1 MALALALHQQGVGVT
16 VLEARAREA
25 IKHDVRVLALSF
37 GSQQILERLGVW
49 DSLGLSMSA
58 TPIQTIHVSRR
69 GNLGRARMRADE
81 LGVPAL
87 GYVLPAANLIA
98 ALDGAL
104 RQAGIPYHDHCKIS
118 QVEDVAAMS
127 PSSALTVW
135 AEGSVSDGAG
145 QFRDYQ
151 QAAIL
156 CTAMTNAAHDNVA
169 WERFTADGPVA
180 LLPLG
185 KDYAVVLTC
194 AAAEAATILALS
206 DAVFVDLLQARF
218 GQRHQFVSVGP
229 RASYPLS
236 LRWREEV
243 IADRQVWLGNAAQTL
258 HPVAG
263 QGFNLALRDVWEL
276 TRHLS
281 AVPREQD
288 IGAQSVLRGYAKSRN
303 VDRRS
308 VIGFTNRLIDVFGSE
323 IAPLA
328 HARGAGL
335 VALDLL
341 PPLRS
346 PAGGRRVRPGGGG
359 ITRCSACCP
368 GATGGAARVV
378 EGSFRP
384 IGSSRR
390 GIQRRSAIRPG
401 SGHRGLQRLPA
412 GERPCGGVSQH
423 G

>member
-1 MALALALHQQGVGVT
+1 MVKPTTSATAVTIVGGGPVGMALALALHQQGIGAT

-49 DSLGLSMSA
+49 ESLGLTNAA

-87 GYVLPAANLIA
+87 GYVLPAANLIT
-98 ALDGAL
+98 ALDAAL
-104 RQAGIPYHDHCKIS
+104 RQAEIPYHDHHKIS
-118 QVEDVAAMS
+118 CVEDVAAMAPAS
-127 PSSALTVW
+127 TLTVW

-145 QFRDYQ
+145 QFRDYN

-156 CTAMTNAAHDNVA
+156 CTATTKVAHDHVA

-185 KDYAVVLTC
+185 NEYAVVLTC
-194 AAAEAATILALS
+194 AVAEAASIVAQD
-206 DAVFVDLLQARF
+206 DATFTKLLQTRF

-229 RASYPLS
+229 RASYPLT

-243 IADRQVWLGNAAQTL
+243 IAERQVWLGNAAQTL

-281 AVPREQD
+281 ALSREKD
-288 IGAQSVLRGYAKSRN
+288 LGAQSVLRAYAQSRKL
-303 VDRRS
+303 DRRS
-308 VIGFTNRLIDVFGSE
+308 VIGFTNGLIDVFGSDT
-323 IAPLA
+323 APLA

-341 PPLRS
+341 PPLRNFLARRMMFGS
-346 PAGGRRVRPGGGG
+346 RGG
-359 ITRCSACCP
+359 
-368 GATGGAARVV
+368 
-378 EGSFRP
+378 
-384 IGSSRR
+384 
-390 GIQRRSAIRPG
+390 
-401 SGHRGLQRLPA
+401 
-412 GERPCGGVSQH
+412 
-423 G
+423 

>member
-1 MALALALHQQGVGVT
+1 MTKSGTSVAVVGGGPVGMALALALHQQGIGAT

-49 DSLGLSMSA
+49 ESLGLTNAA

-87 GYVLPAANLIA
+87 GYVLPAANLIT
-98 ALDGAL
+98 ALDAAL
-104 RQAGIPYHDHCKIS
+104 RQAEIPYHDHHKIS
-118 QVEDVAAMS
+118 CVEDVAAMAPAS
-127 PSSALTVW
+127 TLTVW

-145 QFRDYQ
+145 QFRDYN

-156 CTAMTNAAHDNVA
+156 CTAMTKVAHDHVA

-185 KDYAVVLTC
+185 NDYAVVLTC
-194 AAAEAATILALS
+194 AAAEAASIVAQD
-206 DAVFVDLLQARF
+206 DATFTKLLQTRF

-229 RASYPLS
+229 RASYPLT

-243 IADRQVWLGNAAQTL
+243 IAERQVWLGNAAQTL

-281 AVPREQD
+281 ALSREKD
-288 IGAQSVLRGYAKSRN
+288 LGAQSVLRAYAQSRN
-303 VDRRS
+303 LDRRS
-308 VIGFTNRLIDVFGSE
+308 VIGFTNGLIDVFGSDT
-323 IAPLA
+323 APLA

-341 PPLRS
+341 PPLRNFLARRMMFGS
-346 PAGGRRVRPGGGG
+346 RGG
-359 ITRCSACCP
+359 
-368 GATGGAARVV
+368 
-378 EGSFRP
+378 
-384 IGSSRR
+384 
-390 GIQRRSAIRPG
+390 
-401 SGHRGLQRLPA
+401 
-412 GERPCGGVSQH
+412 
-423 G
+423 

>member
-1 MALALALHQQGVGVT
+1 
-16 VLEARAREA
+16 
-25 IKHDVRVLALSF
+25 
-37 GSQQILERLGVW
+37 
-49 DSLGLSMSA
+49 MSA

-69 GNLGRARMRADE
+69 GNLGRARMHADE

-98 ALDGAL
+98 ALDAAL
-104 RQAGIPYHDHCKIS
+104 HQAEIPYHDHCKIS
-118 QVEDVAAMS
+118 RVEDVAAMS
-127 PSSALTVW
+127 PTSALTVW

-156 CTAMTNAAHDNVA
+156 CTATTNAAHDHVA

-185 KDYAVVLTC
+185 NDYAVVLTC
-194 AAAEAATILALS
+194 AAAEAASIVAL
-206 DAVFVDLLQARF
+206 DDTAFTNLLQTRF
-218 GQRHQFVSVGP
+218 GQRHRFVSVGP

-243 IADRQVWLGNAAQTL
+243 IAERQVWLGNAAQTL

-288 IGAQSVLRGYAKSRN
+288 IGAQSVLCAYAKSRS

-308 VIGFTNRLIDVFGSE
+308 VIGFTNGLIDVFGSE

-341 PPLRS
+341 PPLRNFL
-346 PAGGRRVRPGGGG
+346 ARRMMFG
-359 ITRCSACCP
+359 TR
-368 GATGGAARVV
+368 
-378 EGSFRP
+378 GS
-384 IGSSRR
+384 
-390 GIQRRSAIRPG
+390 
-401 SGHRGLQRLPA
+401 
-412 GERPCGGVSQH
+412 
-423 G
+423 

>member
-1 MALALALHQQGVGVT
+1 MAKSGTSVAVVGGGPVGMALALALHQQGIGAT

-49 DSLGLSMSA
+49 ESLGLTNAA

-87 GYVLPAANLIA
+87 GYVLPAANLIT
-98 ALDGAL
+98 ALDAAL
-104 RQAGIPYHDHCKIS
+104 RQAEIPYHDHHKIS
-118 QVEDVAAMS
+118 CVEDVAAMAPAS
-127 PSSALTVW
+127 TLTVW

-145 QFRDYQ
+145 QFRDYN

-156 CTAMTNAAHDNVA
+156 CTATTKVAHDHVA

-185 KDYAVVLTC
+185 NDYAVVLTC
-194 AAAEAATILALS
+194 AAAEAASIVAQD
-206 DAVFVDLLQARF
+206 DATFTKLLQTRF

-229 RASYPLS
+229 RASYPLT

-243 IADRQVWLGNAAQTL
+243 IAERQVWLGNAAQTL

-281 AVPREQD
+281 ALSREKD
-288 IGAQSVLRGYAKSRN
+288 LGAQSVLRAYAQSRKL
-303 VDRRS
+303 DRRS
-308 VIGFTNRLIDVFGSE
+308 VIGFTNGLIDVFGSD

-341 PPLRS
+341 PPLRNFLARRMMFGS
-346 PAGGRRVRPGGGG
+346 RGG
-359 ITRCSACCP
+359 
-368 GATGGAARVV
+368 
-378 EGSFRP
+378 
-384 IGSSRR
+384 
-390 GIQRRSAIRPG
+390 
-401 SGHRGLQRLPA
+401 
-412 GERPCGGVSQH
+412 
-423 G
+423 

>member
-1 MALALALHQQGVGVT
+1 MTKSGTSVAVVGGGPVGMALALALHQQGIGAT

-49 DSLGLSMSA
+49 ESLGLTNAA

-87 GYVLPAANLIA
+87 GYVLPAANLIT
-98 ALDGAL
+98 ALDAAL
-104 RQAGIPYHDHCKIS
+104 RQAEIPYHDHHKIS
-118 QVEDVAAMS
+118 CVEDVAAMAPAS
-127 PSSALTVW
+127 TLTVW

-145 QFRDYQ
+145 QFRDYN

-156 CTAMTNAAHDNVA
+156 CTAMTKVAHDHVA

-185 KDYAVVLTC
+185 NDYAVVLTC
-194 AAAEAATILALS
+194 AAAEAASIVAQD
-206 DAVFVDLLQARF
+206 DATFTKLLQTRF

-229 RASYPLS
+229 RASYPLT

-243 IADRQVWLGNAAQTL
+243 IAERQVWLGNAAQTL

-281 AVPREQD
+281 ALSREKD
-288 IGAQSVLRGYAKSRN
+288 LGAQSVLRAYAQSRN
-303 VDRRS
+303 LDRRS
-308 VIGFTNRLIDVFGSE
+308 VIGFTNGLIDVFGSD

-341 PPLRS
+341 PPLRNFLARRMMFGS
-346 PAGGRRVRPGGGG
+346 RGG
-359 ITRCSACCP
+359 
-368 GATGGAARVV
+368 
-378 EGSFRP
+378 
-384 IGSSRR
+384 
-390 GIQRRSAIRPG
+390 
-401 SGHRGLQRLPA
+401 
-412 GERPCGGVSQH
+412 
-423 G
+423 

>member
-1 MALALALHQQGVGVT
+1 MTKSGTPVAVVGGGPVGMALALALHQQGIGAT

-49 DSLGLSMSA
+49 ESLGLTNAA

-87 GYVLPAANLIA
+87 GYVLPAANLIT
-98 ALDGAL
+98 ALDAAL
-104 RQAGIPYHDHCKIS
+104 RQAEIPYHDHHKIS
-118 QVEDVAAMS
+118 CVEDVAAMAPVS
-127 PSSALTVW
+127 TLTVW

-145 QFRDYQ
+145 QFRDYN

-156 CTAMTNAAHDNVA
+156 CTAMTKVAHDHVA

-185 KDYAVVLTC
+185 NDYAVVLTC
-194 AAAEAATILALS
+194 AAAEAASIVAQD
-206 DAVFVDLLQARF
+206 DATFTKLLQTRF

-229 RASYPLS
+229 RASYPLT

-243 IADRQVWLGNAAQTL
+243 IAERQVWLGNAAQTL

-281 AVPREQD
+281 ALSREKD
-288 IGAQSVLRGYAKSRN
+288 LGAQSVLRAYAQSRKL
-303 VDRRS
+303 DRRS
-308 VIGFTNRLIDVFGSE
+308 VIGFTNGLIDVFGSD

-341 PPLRS
+341 PPLRNFLARRMMFGS
-346 PAGGRRVRPGGGG
+346 RGR
-359 ITRCSACCP
+359 
-368 GATGGAARVV
+368 
-378 EGSFRP
+378 
-384 IGSSRR
+384 
-390 GIQRRSAIRPG
+390 
-401 SGHRGLQRLPA
+401 
-412 GERPCGGVSQH
+412 
-423 G
+423 

>member
-1 MALALALHQQGVGVT
+1 MAKSGTSVAVVGGGPVGMALALALHQQGIGAT

-49 DSLGLSMSA
+49 ESLGLANAA

-87 GYVLPAANLIA
+87 GYVLPAANLIT
-98 ALDGAL
+98 ALDAAL
-104 RQAGIPYHDHCKIS
+104 RQAEIPYHDHHKIS
-118 QVEDVAAMS
+118 CVEDVAAMAPAS
-127 PSSALTVW
+127 TLTVW

-145 QFRDYQ
+145 QFRDYN

-156 CTAMTNAAHDNVA
+156 CTAMTKVAHDHVA

-185 KDYAVVLTC
+185 NDYAVVLTC
-194 AAAEAATILALS
+194 AAAEAASIVAQD
-206 DAVFVDLLQARF
+206 DATFTKLLQTRF

-229 RASYPLS
+229 RASYPLT

-243 IADRQVWLGNAAQTL
+243 IAERQVWLGNAAQTL

-281 AVPREQD
+281 ALSREKD
-288 IGAQSVLRGYAKSRN
+288 LGAQSVLRAYAQSRN
-303 VDRRS
+303 LDRRS
-308 VIGFTNRLIDVFGSE
+308 VIGFTNGLIDVFGSD

-341 PPLRS
+341 PPLRNFLARRMMFGS
-346 PAGGRRVRPGGGG
+346 RGG
-359 ITRCSACCP
+359 
-368 GATGGAARVV
+368 
-378 EGSFRP
+378 
-384 IGSSRR
+384 
-390 GIQRRSAIRPG
+390 
-401 SGHRGLQRLPA
+401 
-412 GERPCGGVSQH
+412 
-423 G
+423 

>member
-1 MALALALHQQGVGVT
+1 MALALALHQQGIGVT

-25 IKHDVRVLALSF
+25 IKHDPRVLALSF

-49 DSLGLSMSA
+49 DTLGLKLSA

-87 GYVLPAANLIA
+87 GYVLPAANLITALDA
-98 ALDGAL
+98 ALS
-104 RQAGIPYHDHCKIS
+104 QAGIPYHDHHKIS
-118 QVEDVAAMS
+118 CVEDVAAPS
-127 PSSALTVW
+127 PSSMLTVW

-145 QFRDYQ
+145 QFRDYH

-156 CTAMTNAAHDNVA
+156 CTATTKAAHDNVA

-185 KDYAVVLTC
+185 NDYAVVLTC
-194 AAAEAATILALS
+194 AAAEAASIVAQG
-206 DAVFVDLLQARF
+206 DAAFTNLLQTRF

-243 IADRQVWLGNAAQTL
+243 IAERQVWLGNAAQTL

-263 QGFNLALRDVWEL
+263 QGFNLALRDVREL
-276 TRHLS
+276 TWHLS
-281 AVPREQD
+281 AVSAAQD
-288 IGAQSVLRGYAKSRN
+288 FGAQIVLRAYAKSRSL
-303 VDRRS
+303 DRRS
-308 VIGFTNRLIDVFGSE
+308 VIGFTNSLIDVFGSE

-335 VALDLL
+335 VVLDLL
-341 PPLRS
+341 PPLRNFLARRMMFGS
-346 PAGGRRVRPGGGG
+346 RGG
-359 ITRCSACCP
+359 
-368 GATGGAARVV
+368 
-378 EGSFRP
+378 
-384 IGSSRR
+384 
-390 GIQRRSAIRPG
+390 
-401 SGHRGLQRLPA
+401 
-412 GERPCGGVSQH
+412 
-423 G
+423 